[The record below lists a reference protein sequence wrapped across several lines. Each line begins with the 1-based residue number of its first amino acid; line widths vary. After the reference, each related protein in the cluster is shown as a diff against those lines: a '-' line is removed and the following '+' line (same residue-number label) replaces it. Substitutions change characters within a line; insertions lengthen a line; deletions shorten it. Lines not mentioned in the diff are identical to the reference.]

1 MSHSPLPGT
10 PRAERRRLQSSHTV
24 ETVANAATIALLLV
38 LMVVVLMPL
47 AWMVLTALRAR
58 GTAFLLDFTPNT
70 EIATPPADQDALP
83 LLVARS
89 DERWVWVEHIDPQAT
104 EVSVVA
110 AVLPFNA
117 DTIETTLAT
126 RLEGVETRTVP
137 MTRSINATW
146 VAALGPFK
154 EPVEVA
160 WKLSI
165 NGGAPT
171 SPVQLVEV
179 PANDDSAAATTTE
192 RRPADGLKEG
202 WATARLAEPGV
213 AQPKEPLATV
223 YAFGDRAYAQVR
235 AKPDRQLAVRMGDR
249 DYPFADIAPGVFEAN
264 LPATATTGSYRL
276 IETRPFGQAL
286 NEMYSFANFTRILTD
301 PTFPFGWFFLNSL
314 VVATGGGLLTV
325 FLCTLAGYAF
335 SQKPFH
341 YRETIFRCL
350 LASML
355 IPGMIFMVPQFSITI
370 RLGLMDTYAGMIVPH
385 LANVF
390 GLFLLR
396 QYIDQIPKD
405 LFAAAEIDGANE
417 PQIFQTV
424 VIPVCLPIMV
434 TLFLLTFVTQWSNFL
449 WQLIINTGESTVL
462 TLPIGLQ
469 LFRGQNANEWE
480 MIMAGACFSILP
492 ISVLF
497 LALQRFFLEGLTAGS
512 VKE

>member
-1 MSHSPLPGT
+1 MSHAPLPGT
-10 PRAERRRLQSSHTV
+10 PRAERRRLQSSHNV
-24 ETVANAATIALLLV
+24 EAVANVAVTMLLLV

-47 AWMVLTALRAR
+47 VWMVLTALRAR

-70 EIATPPADQDALP
+70 QIYTPAVDQTALP
-83 LLVARS
+83 LLVTRAE
-89 DERWVWVEHIDPQAT
+89 ERWLWVEHVDPQAT
-104 EVSVVA
+104 EVDVVA
-110 AVLPFNA
+110 RVLPFNA
-117 DTIETTLAT
+117 DTMETALAT
-126 RLEGVETRTVP
+126 RLEGAETRTVP
-137 MTRSINATW
+137 MTRSMNATW
-146 VAALGPFK
+146 VAAVGPFT

-165 NGGAPT
+165 NGAVATPT
-171 SPVQLVEV
+171 E
-179 PANDDSAAATTTE
+179 AGTDAAAT
-192 RRPADGLKEG
+192 DG
-202 WATARLAEPGV
+202 WATARLAEAGV
-213 AQPKEPLATV
+213 ALPAEPRAAV
-223 YAFGDRAYAQVR
+223 YTTPDRAHALVR
-235 AKPDRQLAVRMGDR
+235 TKPDRQVAIEVGERRLNLD
-249 DYPFADIAPGVFEAN
+249 DIAPGVFEAN
-264 LPATATTGSYRL
+264 LPAVAGAGAYRL

-286 NEMYSFANFTRILTD
+286 DEMYSIGNFQRILTD

-314 VVATGGGLLTV
+314 VVATMGGFLTV
-325 FLCTLAGYAF
+325 LLCTLAGYAF

-341 YRETIFRCL
+341 YREIIFRCL

-405 LFAAAEIDGANE
+405 LFAAAEIDGASE
-417 PQIFQTV
+417 PQIFQNV

-469 LFRGQNANEWE
+469 LFRGQNSNEWE

>member
-1 MSHSPLPGT
+1 MSHAPLPGT
-10 PRAERRRLQSSHTV
+10 PRAERRRLQSSHTI
-24 ETVANAATIALLLV
+24 ESVANVAVTLVLLV

-47 AWMVLTALRAR
+47 VWMTLTALRAR

-70 EIATPPADQDALP
+70 QLFTPAVDQPALP
-83 LLVARS
+83 LLVTRAE
-89 DERWVWVEHIDPQAT
+89 ERWLWVEHVDPQAT
-104 EVSVVA
+104 EVEVVA
-110 AVLPFNA
+110 RVLPFNA
-117 DTIETTLAT
+117 TTMETTLAS
-126 RLEGVETRTVP
+126 RLEGAETRSVP
-137 MTRSINATW
+137 MTRSLNATW
-146 VAALGPFK
+146 VAAVGPFT

-165 NGGAPT
+165 NGTPAAPAT
-171 SPVQLVEV
+171 
-179 PANDDSAAATTTE
+179 AGNDASIVD
-192 RRPADGLKEG
+192 G

-213 AQPKEPLATV
+213 ALPAEPRAAV
-223 YAFGDRAYAQVR
+223 YTTADRAHALLRTKADRQMAIELGDRR
-235 AKPDRQLAVRMGDR
+235 LDLD
-249 DYPFADIAPGVFEAN
+249 DIAPGVFEAN
-264 LPATATTGSYRL
+264 LPAVAGAGAYRL
-276 IETRPFGQAL
+276 VESRPFGQAL
-286 NEMYSFANFTRILTD
+286 GEMYSIGNFQRILTD

-314 VVATGGGLLTV
+314 VVATMGGFLTV
-325 FLCTLAGYAF
+325 LLCTLAGYAF

-341 YRETIFRCL
+341 YREIIFRCL

-405 LFAAAEIDGANE
+405 LFAAAEIDGASE
-417 PQIFQTV
+417 PQIFQNV

-469 LFRGQNANEWE
+469 LFRGQNSNEWE

>member
-1 MSHSPLPGT
+1 MTHAPIPGT
-10 PRAERRRLQSSHTV
+10 PRAERRRMQSSQMM
-24 ETVANAATIALLLV
+24 ERVANGATIAILFV
-38 LMVVVLMPL
+38 LMIVVLMPL

-58 GTAFLLDFTPNT
+58 GTAFVLDFTPNT
-70 EIATPPADQDALP
+70 QIFTPPADQDPLS
-83 LLVARS
+83 LLVARN
-89 DERWVWVEHIDPQAT
+89 DERWVWVEHVDPQAT
-104 EVSVVA
+104 EVDVVA

-117 DTIETTLAT
+117 DSMDKTLEE
-126 RLEGVETRTVP
+126 RLKGAETRTVP
-137 MTRSINATW
+137 MVRSLNATW
-146 VAALGPFK
+146 IAAVGPFK
-154 EPVEVA
+154 ESAEVA
-160 WKLSI
+160 WRFSI
-165 NGGAPT
+165 NGEPPVAP
-171 SPVQLVEV
+171 
-179 PANDDSAAATTTE
+179 AADATAT
-192 RRPADGLKEG
+192 GLTDG
-202 WATARLAEPGV
+202 WATARLAQPGV
-213 AQPKEPLATV
+213 AVPQQPRAAV
-223 YAFGDRAYAQVR
+223 YAFGDRVYAQVR
-235 AKPDRQLAVRMGDR
+235 TTADRQMAVEFPTGRAARRVALD
-249 DYPFADIAPGVFEAN
+249 DIAPGVFEAN
-264 LPATATTGSYRL
+264 LPAQSGEGKYRL
-276 IETRPFGQAL
+276 IQMRPFRQAL
-286 NEMYSFANFTRILTD
+286 GEMYSLDNFTRILTD
-301 PTFPFGWFFLNSL
+301 KSFPFGYFFLNSL

-325 FLCTLAGYAF
+325 LLCTLAGYAF

-341 YRETIFRCL
+341 FREIIFRCL